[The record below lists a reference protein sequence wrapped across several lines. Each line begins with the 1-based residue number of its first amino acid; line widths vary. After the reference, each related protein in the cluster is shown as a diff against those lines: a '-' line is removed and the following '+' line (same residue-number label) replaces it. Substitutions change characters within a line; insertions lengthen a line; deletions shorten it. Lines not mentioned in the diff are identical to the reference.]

1 MVAADGLVFVLDT
14 ADRKRFAEAN
24 SELQVS
30 QTMGNVAYY
39 FIFIPY
45 SYLSIVCSMM
55 QLCTPKL
62 PSVLFDPLQQNLQH
76 NSLGRDELAS
86 RNYNMMYPCVYFRA

>member
-30 QTMGNVAYY
+30 QIMGNVA
-39 FIFIPY
+39 
-45 SYLSIVCSMM
+45 
-55 QLCTPKL
+55 
-62 PSVLFDPLQQNLQH
+62 
-76 NSLGRDELAS
+76 
-86 RNYNMMYPCVYFRA
+86 